1 MANHHCRGSEAVYAP
16 VCCVHEH
23 EGQPLLG
30 YHAHSQPQQP
40 PQQQQQQPPRSEKG
54 DYRVD
59 MNDSTSHH
67 HQSLSSDNHRR
78 SRSRRRKLWLSFSF
92 IFLYVIGWV
101 YFHSKTHVKTCNG
114 SNVASY
120 DGALIDYCS
129 ERAIQ
134 WNGVT
139 DLTTKAKHFKLYLGK
154 GNLASHVQVKTG
166 QVSEPTLRIA
176 GKVSPWGEGREEDM
190 ALMGSSGSETEYT
203 RLGLH
208 ILIKDDGD
216 RFDAS
221 LWFEDRDV
229 LDEHGGQRYRACARL
244 EVEVVFPE
252 TYTAYDSLTIGG
264 HVVDVEGYGL
274 ESIGF
279 QKLDLGASVGGV
291 VARDT
296 ILANQFRA
304 HVDTGKIS
312 VEAVQTATEGNA
324 LDVDASTST
333 GAIFLGAEPTAVE
346 KNAAHNIKIASKTG
360 SIQLDVRQSGQ
371 NRAAHSP
378 GSLNIRT
385 FTNTGTIKSSIQ
397 LADAAQVLLLNADTR
412 TGSINTIVSDT
423 FLGHFAVQTRLGSA
437 KVETARGSKSTISYE
452 KSTPSFKSGT
462 KTLDDR
468 RGDDQ
473 SKIELSSGIGSA
485 SLKFI

>member
-1 MANHHCRGSEAVYAP
+1 MANHLCGSDSVYAP

-30 YHAHSQPQQP
+30 HHAHAQPQQP
-40 PQQQQQQPPRSEKG
+40 QQQQPPHSEKG

-67 HQSLSSDNHRR
+67 QSLSSDNRR
-78 SRSRRRKLWLSFSF
+78 CSRSRRRKLWLSFSF
-92 IFLYVIGWV
+92 IFLYVVGWA
-101 YFHSKTHVKTCNG
+101 YFHSKTHGETCSGFNA
-114 SNVASY
+114 ASY
-120 DGALIDYCS
+120 DGALNDYCN

-134 WNGVT
+134 WDGVT
-139 DLTTKAKHFKLYLGK
+139 DLTTKAKHFKLYFGK

-176 GKVSPWGEGREEDM
+176 GKVSPWAEGREADM
-190 ALMGSSGSETEYT
+190 ALMASYGSETEYT

-221 LWFEDRDV
+221 LWFEDRDA

-252 TYTAYDSLTIGG
+252 TYTGYDSLTIGG
-264 HVVDVEGYGL
+264 NVVNVEGHGL
-274 ESIGF
+274 DSIGF
-279 QKLDLGASVGGV
+279 QKLDLGAS
-291 VARDT
+291 
-296 ILANQFRA
+296 
-304 HVDTGKIS
+304 
-312 VEAVQTATEGNA
+312 
-324 LDVDASTST
+324 
-333 GAIFLGAEPTAVE
+333 
-346 KNAAHNIKIASKTG
+346 
-360 SIQLDVRQSGQ
+360 LDVRQSGQ
-371 NRAAHSP
+371 NRATHNP
-378 GSLNIRT
+378 GSLKIRT
-385 FTNTGTIKSSIQ
+385 FTSTGSVKNSIQ
-397 LADAAQVLLLNADTR
+397 LADAAQVLLLSADTG
-412 TGSINTIVSDT
+412 TGSINTVVSDT
-423 FLGHFAVQTRLGSA
+423 FSGHFAVQSRLGSA
-437 KVETARGSKSTISYE
+437 KVETARGSMSTISFE

-468 RGDDQ
+468 RGDNQ
-473 SKIELSSGIGSA
+473 SKIELSSGIGFA